1 MVVCILQQLGIE
13 HDGSCHAKQ
22 CQSEAPEE
30 EGRSEVVFLSVSHP
44 TLDREDDHDV
54 RNSYMDAVVTIVEQE
69 SFPFASIVP
78 LFQLRQYIHTC
89 INAANLAQTCGPREG
104 SATPPFLC
112 CLRFQRLPCWGSVG
126 VPGNPRAHHV
136 SRVYTGYAIR
146 MTSLI
151 VRILSMVLTRV
162 LSNWLMLTSTLGPT
176 ALHPFRRMRRKFQVK
191 SPSRIDLLISQ
202 DMQS

>member
-69 SFPFASIVP
+69 SFP
-78 LFQLRQYIHTC
+78 
-89 INAANLAQTCGPREG
+89 
-104 SATPPFLC
+104 
-112 CLRFQRLPCWGSVG
+112 
-126 VPGNPRAHHV
+126 
-136 SRVYTGYAIR
+136 
-146 MTSLI
+146 
-151 VRILSMVLTRV
+151 
-162 LSNWLMLTSTLGPT
+162 
-176 ALHPFRRMRRKFQVK
+176 
-191 SPSRIDLLISQ
+191 
-202 DMQS
+202 